1 MQKVNFTTVANISY
15 GGSTFTTKIFLEY
28 SHTGEMYFKKSKKP
42 HYTTDIEIAK
52 GWKGGYITKPG
63 YFFIKRISIPTINA
77 KGENDV
83 WYINNSGDTYSINK
97 VSKYGKKIH
106 SLLSQNIN
114 PFIN

>member
-1 MQKVNFTTVANISY
+1 MNTVKFTTVANISY
-15 GGSTFTTKIFLEY
+15 DGFTYNSKINLEY
-28 SHTGEMYFKKSKKP
+28 SHTGEMYFKNSKKP
-42 HYTTDIEIAK
+42 IYTTDIEIAK
-52 GWKGGYITKPG
+52 GWKCGYKVKPG

-83 WYINNSGDTYSINK
+83 WYIDNDGDTYSINK

>member
-28 SHTGEMYFKKSKKP
+28 SHTGQEYYKKSNP
-42 HYTTDIEIAK
+42 NHFTTDIEIAK
-52 GWKGGYITKPG
+52 GWEHGFKIKPG
-63 YFFIKRISIPTINA
+63 NFFIKRIAIPTINA
-77 KGENDV
+77 KGEGDK
-83 WYINNSGDTYSINK
+83 WYIDNEGDTYSINK

>member
-1 MQKVNFTTVANISY
+1 MNTVKITTVANITY
-15 GGSTFTTKIFLEY
+15 GGFTYNTKLNLEY

-42 HYTTDIEIAK
+42 SYTTDIEIAK
-52 GWKGGYITKPG
+52 EWKGGYTTKPG
-63 YFFIKRISIPTINA
+63 YYFIKRISIPTINA
-77 KGENDV
+77 KGEDDI

-106 SLLSQNIN
+106 SLLSNNIN